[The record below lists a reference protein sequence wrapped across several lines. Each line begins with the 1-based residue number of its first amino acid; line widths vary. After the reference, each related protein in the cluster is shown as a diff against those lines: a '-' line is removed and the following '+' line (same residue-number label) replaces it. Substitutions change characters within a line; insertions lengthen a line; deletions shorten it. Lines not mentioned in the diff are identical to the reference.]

1 MKIVINN
8 VKSSA
13 NVWPESIKCVSEP
26 PIHFT
31 NLLTNSLLW
40 KIPRPEKR
48 LKNIKKTSIYSF

>member
-48 LKNIKKTSIYSF
+48 LKNIKKT